1 MIESRIEIHVC
12 NVGVH
17 ALLQHCVVFSFGE
30 REGGGVAII
39 IIILFEVS
47 IGCFLP

>member
-30 REGGGVAII
+30 RGGGGSHHNNHT
-39 IIILFEVS
+39 L
-47 IGCFLP
+47 

>member
-17 ALLQHCVVFSFGE
+17 ALLQHCVVFFIW
-30 REGGGVAII
+30 RETGGG
-39 IIILFEVS
+39 
-47 IGCFLP
+47 GG